1 MEKHNIVSMQGNIF
15 THEKE
20 WSTDTYNVDYPKKY
34 AKWKKLDIKGHI
46 LYDPIYMKYPEELN
60 L

>member
-1 MEKHNIVSMQGNIF
+1 MEGNIF

-20 WSTDTYNVDYPKKY
+20 WSTDTYYKVDYPKKY
-34 AKWKKLDIKGHI
+34 AKWKKPDIKGHI
-46 LYDPIYMKYPEELN
+46 LYNSIYMTYPEEVN